1 MFKVFTRLS
10 RMVRNLRT
18 ILSDGLGFFASVWRR
33 RWQDEKRIRS
43 GRAWTDEIRQGLRES
58 DLLIALL
65 SPHAVRRKGWDPNA
79 DDQDSVC
86 LDEIEYAI
94 DACQLP
100 VLVVS
105 EKLDPVWPGN
115 QNEL

>member
-1 MFKVFTRLS
+1 MPVIFLS
-10 RMVRNLRT
+10 YGHRDTTELALCLRGD
-18 ILSDGLGFFASVWRR
+18 LEAASYSV
-33 RWQDEKRIRS
+33 WQDEKRIRS

-65 SPHAVRRKGWDPNA
+65 SPHAVRRKGWDQNA

-115 QNEL
+115 QNELF